1 MTVPLMA
8 RHATTQLS
16 PKHWKALELIEE
28 GTLSIKQ
35 IAATV
40 GWTDWHLYELMSGNT
55 TKSGSVGELFYSE
68 LKKQHSRNVSKV
80 KHLFK
85 DNQRLAL
92 IKLNE
97 RLRELKLK
105 KPTEDIT
112 KEICKIMNSLGK
124 AGPSVE
130 INNNTLMFKGMSPDE
145 LRQEF
150 SRLGTLARSALNGT
164 GVSSPVKRGQGAL
177 PTLDVRGSEVPEE

>member
-1 MTVPLMA
+1 MA
-8 RHATTQLS
+8 NSKTTQLS

-28 GTLSIKQ
+28 GTLSIKE
-35 IAATV
+35 IAKSI
-40 GWTDWHLYELMSGNT
+40 GWSPWTLYELMSGNT
-55 TKSGSVGELFYSE
+55 AKTGSIGELFYSE
-68 LKKQHSRNVSKV
+68 LRKQHSRNVSKV

-97 RLRELKLK
+97 RLRELRAQT
-105 KPTEDIT
+105 PTEETT

-130 INNNTLMFKGMSPDE
+130 ISNTSFSYTKGLTPEE
-145 LRQEF
+145 LVYEF
-150 SRLGTLARSALNGT
+150 QRLATLARSALDGK
-164 GVSSPVKRGQGAL
+164 GVSSPKSGGSRTL
-177 PTLDVRGSEVPEE
+177 PPSSERGSKLQEEP

>member
-1 MTVPLMA
+1 MA
-8 RHATTQLS
+8 RPKTTQLS

-28 GTLSIKQ
+28 GSLSIKA
-35 IAATV
+35 IAQSI

-55 TKSGSVGELFYSE
+55 AKTGSAGELFYSE
-68 LKKQHSRNVSKV
+68 LRKQHTRNVSKV

-85 DNQRLAL
+85 DNQRLGL
-92 IKLNE
+92 VKLNE
-97 RLRELKLK
+97 RLRDLKKK

-112 KEICKIMNSLGK
+112 KEICKIMNALGK

-130 INNNTLMFKGMSPDE
+130 ITNNSLTYTKGMTPEE

-150 SRLGTLARSALNGT
+150 SRLGTLARSALDGT
-164 GVSSPVKRGQGAL
+164 GVPCAPAGGSRAL
-177 PTLDVRGSEVPEE
+177 PAPDERRGEVPEES